1 MQFPGTPSKDLP
13 EVLATGKSDADFI
26 FLSLS
31 GRDPTGRDADYIAWH
46 SLDHRPEQYRLAG
59 IRNTMR
65 LVSTP
70 EARAARAANA
80 APYDAVDHIM
90 TYQFADT
97 SAMPAFNELGA
108 ALDRGGR
115 MWAAP
120 KPPIGGR
127 PLFAVGPDLNLG
139 KLAGGARAAR
149 MGRCSAFI

>member
-1 MQFPGTPSKDLP
+1 MRFPGSPSELLP
-13 EVLATGKSDADFI
+13 EVLATGASDADFI

-46 SLDHRPEQYRLAG
+46 SLDHRPEQYRLDG

-70 EARAARAANA
+70 QCRAARAANA

-97 SAMPAFNELGA
+97 STMPELNELGA

-115 MWAAP
+115 MAA
-120 KPPIGGR
+120 GASQHVASTT
-127 PLFAVGPDLNLG
+127 FPDSTQQP
-139 KLAGGARAAR
+139 RAT
-149 MGRCSAFI
+149 S